1 MSDKTASNVTRRKF
15 LRTGALVAGA
25 ATAGTIAMPQVSRAQ
40 TVTWKYQS
48 TWPTKDIFHEFA
60 VDYAKK
66 VNDMSGG
73 RLKLD
78 VLAAG
83 AVVPA
88 FQLQD
93 AVHSGILDGGHGVTA
108 YWYGKNKVASL
119 FGTPPSF
126 GWDAHSLLGWFYY
139 GGGEA
144 LYNELINNILKLNVV
159 GLLYYPMPTQPLG
172 WFKKEI
178 KNGDDF
184 KGMKYRTV
192 GLSADLFKEMGAA
205 VTILSGGEIVPA
217 LDRGLLDAAEF
228 NNPSSDI
235 LLGFPD
241 VAKFFMV
248 GSHHQQQEFFELSF
262 NKAKYDALPGEIK
275 AILRYAAF
283 AATADQF
290 AMAHDRYSKD
300 LEAIRARGVQRHQDA
315 RGRSAGAARRLEQ
328 GDRGQQGPILRQG
341 PRFAEGVGQARFALL
356 PHQQPH
362 DCGPA
367 EGLQALLR
375 LIAASLAA
383 VDVSHGGMP
392 VLSGSG
398 GPTTHA

>member
-1 MSDKTASNVTRRKF
+1 MSTQKSSVSRRKF
-15 LRTGALVAGA
+15 LKTGAVAAGA
-25 ATAGTIAMPQVSRAQ
+25 ATLGTVAMPQVSRAQ

-66 VNDMSGG
+66 VNEMSGG

-88 FQLQD
+88 FQVQD
-93 AVHSGILDGGHGVTA
+93 AVHSGVLDGGHGVTV
-108 YWYGKNKVASL
+108 YWYGKNKAASL

-126 GWDAHSLLGWFYY
+126 GWDAHSQLAWFYH

-144 LYNELINNILKLNVV
+144 LYNELINDILKINAV
-159 GLLYYPMPTQPLG
+159 GFLYFPMPNQPLG

-178 KNGDDF
+178 KSADDF
-184 KGMKYRTV
+184 KGMKFRTV
-192 GLSADLFKEMGAA
+192 GLSADLFKELGAA
-205 VTILSGGEIVPA
+205 VTILPGGEIVPA
-217 LDRGLLDAAEF
+217 MDRGLLDAAEF

-241 VAKFFMV
+241 VSKVFML
-248 GSHHQQQEFFELSF
+248 GSHHQQQESFELSF
-262 NKAKYDALPGEIK
+262 NKGKYNALPAELR

-300 LEAIRARGVQRHQDA
+300 LEEIKKRGVNVIKTPDAVLDAQLKAWDKVVAANQDA
-315 RGRSAGAARRLEQ
+315 YFKKVLESQ
-328 GDRGQQGPILRQG
+328 KAWVKRTAVYFHSNNLTTAD
-341 PRFAEGVGQARFALL
+341 
-356 PHQQPH
+356 
-362 DCGPA
+362 
-367 EGLQALLR
+367 LQKAYK
-375 LIAASLAA
+375 
-383 VDVSHGGMP
+383 HFYG
-392 VLSGSG
+392 
-398 GPTTHA
+398 

>member
-1 MSDKTASNVTRRKF
+1 MRQKESAVSRRKF
-15 LRTGALVAGA
+15 LKTGAVAAGA

-48 TWPTKDIFHEFA
+48 TWPTKDIFHEYA

-88 FQLQD
+88 FQLQE
-93 AVHSGILDGGHGVTA
+93 AVHSGVLDGGHGVTA
-108 YWYGKNKVASL
+108 YWYGKNKAASL

-126 GWDAHSLLGWFYY
+126 GWDAHSLLAWFYY

-144 LYNELINNILKLNVV
+144 LYNELVQGILKVNTV
-159 GLLYYPMPTQPLG
+159 GFLYFPMPTQPLG

-178 KNGDDF
+178 KTGDDF
-184 KGMKYRTV
+184 KGLKYRTV

-205 VTILSGGEIVPA
+205 VTILPGGEIVPA
-217 LDRGLLDAAEF
+217 LDRGLIDAAEF
-228 NNPSSDI
+228 NNPSSDL

-241 VAKFFMV
+241 VSKTFMV
-248 GSHHQQQEFFELSF
+248 GSHHQQVEALELSF
-262 NKAKYDALPGEIK
+262 NKGKYDALPTELK
-275 AILRYAAF
+275 SILRYAAF

-290 AMAHDRYSKD
+290 ALAHDRYSKD
-300 LEAIRARGVQRHQDA
+300 LEEIKKRGVKVIRTPDA
-315 RGRSAGAARRLEQ
+315 VLEAQ
-328 GDRGQQGPILRQG
+328 
-341 PRFAEGVGQARFALL
+341 
-356 PHQQPH
+356 
-362 DCGPA
+362 
-367 EGLQALLR
+367 LQAWDKV
-375 LIAASLAA
+375 LAA
-383 VDVSHGGMP
+383 NKDPFFVKVIDSQKAWAKRVCP
-392 VLSGSG
+392 YFFANNL
-398 GPTTHA
+398 HAPELEKSYKHFFG